1 MIGRWERGRE
11 GDVRR
16 GREMRG
22 VRGQERGRGEGDR
35 ELGAWMT
42 YRLGWGIGPGTQN
55 LGDK

>member
-35 ELGAWMT
+35 E
-42 YRLGWGIGPGTQN
+42 
-55 LGDK
+55 